1 MKTKPVSGPGRLAP
15 SWLVPFVLLSWL
27 HMLGLTSG
35 LLELGIATQSFSAP
49 TLFHLSAWLVY
60 SLIYLAPALLI
71 TRAVAW
77 LLPRMP
83 RAAVLTGV
91 VTTILCLLFILT
103 DGMIYQLYNF
113 HFNGFVLNLLLTPGG
128 MESLGSSNGTYVS
141 VALIIAR
148 IVAIQVV
155 LMVVSIRLARLTFAR
170 RPLIAAVA
178 GLWMLALVVQGITY
192 GVADL
197 HKDGAILDTARV
209 YPFFKAVR
217 FRTLAARFGVEAV
230 PRNSMSASVD
240 TARLQYPRKP
250 VAFNAIGTDA
260 NSASKNA
267 PNIVWLVAESLR
279 WDQLNPDT
287 MPNAWALAKRGQH
300 FTRHYSSGNGTRESL
315 FGMFYGLYGSYWSS
329 FLSARRSP
337 LLMDR
342 IVELGYQLDLRTSA
356 RFSYPEFDKTLFAG
370 VPLDQLQEA
379 DGSLPAWQRDQ
390 ENTSGLIEFLESR
403 DTERP
408 FMSFYFLESTHAR
421 YYFPEDNAPYQPYA
435 EDINYARMSKD
446 DLLPQI
452 DLIKNRYS
460 NAAHWIDVQVGRIV
474 EALEQQGLLDNTI
487 IIVTG
492 DHGEEFLE
500 KGSWGHNSHFVDE
513 QTRVPLVV
521 WMPGQ
526 EPQTIDRTTS
536 HMDIATTLL
545 QVLGAQGPV
554 RNYSLGMNLFS
565 TEPRSYITI
574 SDWHS
579 IGVVTDDLKFRIPYL
594 NHGNLGWDPTGPA
607 DQPLNDAEQTARVDD
622 NQKDILT
629 AIRNSSR
636 FLNKGNHTKTEGG
649 KLAL

>member
-1 MKTKPVSGPGRLAP
+1 MKTITVIGPGRLAP
-15 SWLVPFVLLSWL
+15 PWLLPFVLLSWL
-27 HMLGLTSG
+27 HMLWLTAG
-35 LLELGIATQSFSAP
+35 LLELGMAARVLIWP
-49 TLFHLSAWLVY
+49 TLFHFSAWLVY
-60 SLIYLAPALLI
+60 SLIYLVPALLI

-83 RAAVLTGV
+83 RLAVLTGLV
-91 VTTILCLLFILT
+91 SSILCLLFILT

-128 MESLGSSNGTYVS
+128 MESLGSSNDTYLS
-141 VALIIAR
+141 VALLIAR
-148 IVAIQVV
+148 IVVIQLV
-155 LMVVSIRLARLTFAR
+155 LIALSIRVARVPFAR
-170 RPLIAAVA
+170 RPLIKAVA
-178 GLWMLALVVQGITY
+178 GLWLLALVTEGASYGI
-192 GVADL
+192 ADL
-197 HKDGAILDTARV
+197 KKDGAILDTARV

-217 FRTLAARFGVEAV
+217 FRSLAARFGIEAA
-230 PRNSMSASVD
+230 PRNSIRASVD
-240 TARLQYPRKP
+240 TARLQYPRQP
-250 VAFNAIGTDA
+250 VAFNAVDA
-260 NSASKNA
+260 PDHKA

-287 MPNAWALAKRGQH
+287 MPNTWALARRSQH
-300 FTRHYSSGNGTRESL
+300 FTRHYSSGNGTREGL

-370 VPLDQLQEA
+370 VPVDQLQEA
-379 DGSLPAWQRDQ
+379 DGNLPAWQRDQ
-390 ENTSGLIEFLESR
+390 HNTSGLIEFLQQRE
-403 DTERP
+403 TQRP

-421 YYFPEDNAPYQPYA
+421 YYFPEDNATNQPYA
-435 EDINYARMSKD
+435 EDINYARMSKA

-452 DLIKNRYS
+452 DLIRNRYS

-474 EALEQQGLLDNTI
+474 EELERQGLLDNTI
-487 IIVTG
+487 LIVTG

-500 KGSWGHNSHFVDE
+500 RGSWGHNSHFVDE

-521 WMPGQ
+521 SMPGR
-526 EPQTIDRTTS
+526 EPQIIDRTTS

-545 QVLGAQGPV
+545 QALGAQGPSQH
-554 RNYSLGMNLFS
+554 YSLGQNLFS
-565 TEPRSYITI
+565 SAPRSYITI

-579 IGVVTDDLKFRIPYL
+579 IGVVTGDLKFRIPYL
-594 NHGNLGWDPTGPA
+594 NDGSLGWDPTGPA
-607 DQPLNDAEQTARVDD
+607 DQPLNEAQQAARIDS
-622 NQKDILT
+622 NQKDILS
-629 AIRNSSR
+629 AIRNSSQ
-636 FLNKGNHTKTEGG
+636 FLSKGVKARTEAG